1 MQHSKRHDLPV
12 LAHSVLDLIGN
23 TPMLELHRLKA
34 ELQLEGRLLVKCDLS
49 NPGLSKKDRVA
60 LWMIQEAIR
69 LGQLQ
74 PGQTVVEMTS
84 GNTGTGLA
92 LVCAA
97 LGHPFVAVM
106 SSGNTPERA
115 AHMRALGAEVVLIDQ
130 LSESISGQVTGDD
143 LKLVEAEAD
152 RLTIQRNAFRAGQ
165 FSNTANALAHEQTTG
180 PEMWEQS
187 SGEIDVF
194 VDCIGTSGTFTGISR
209 YLKSR
214 NQAIKCYV
222 VEPESSAVLNNNGQV
237 SMILPEGHKIQGA
250 GYAKTDEKLPLFDRS
265 LADGFITVTDDQAI
279 HSARLLARCEGIMGG
294 FSTGAH
300 LAAAVELLRTT
311 QKGKTIAF
319 VICDSGLKYLSTDLY

>member
-165 FSNTANALAHEQTTG
+165 FSNTANVLAHEQTTG

-222 VEPESSAVLNNNGQV
+222 VEPESSAVLKNHGQL
-237 SMILPEGHKIQGA
+237 SMIPPEGHKIQGA
-250 GYAKTDEKLPLFDRS
+250 GYAKNDEKLPLFDRS

>member
-165 FSNTANALAHEQTTG
+165 FSNTANVLAHEKTTG

-222 VEPESSAVLNNNGQV
+222 VEPESSAVLKNHGQV
-237 SMILPEGHKIQGA
+237 SMIPPEGHKIQGA
-250 GYAKTDEKLPLFDRS
+250 GYAKNDEKLPLFDRS
-265 LADGFITVTDDQAI
+265 LVDGFITVTDDQAI

>member
-97 LGHPFVAVM
+97 IGHPFVAVM

-165 FSNTANALAHEQTTG
+165 FSNTANVLAHEQTTG

-222 VEPESSAVLNNNGQV
+222 VEPESSAVLKNHGQV
-237 SMILPEGHKIQGA
+237 SMIPPEGHKIQGA
-250 GYAKTDEKLPLFDRS
+250 GYAKNDEKLPLFDRS

>member
-1 MQHSKRHDLPV
+1 MQHPKRHDSPV

-165 FSNTANALAHEQTTG
+165 FSNTANVLAHEKTTG

-222 VEPESSAVLNNNGQV
+222 VEPESSAVLKNHGQV
-237 SMILPEGHKIQGA
+237 SMIPPEGHKIKGA
-250 GYAKTDEKLPLFDRS
+250 GYAKNDEKLTLFDRS
-265 LADGFITVTDDQAI
+265 LADGFITVTDDLAI

>member
-1 MQHSKRHDLPV
+1 MQPERDHDLPV
-12 LAHSVLDLIGN
+12 LAHSVLDLIGK
-23 TPMLELHRLKA
+23 TPMLELHRLKS

-60 LWMIQEAIR
+60 LWMVHEATR

-106 SSGNTPERA
+106 SCGNTPERA
-115 AHMRALGAEVVLIDQ
+115 AHMRALGAEVVLVDQ
-130 LSESISGQVTGDD
+130 LEDSISGQVTGND

-152 RLTIQRNAFRAGQ
+152 RIATERNAFRAGQ
-165 FSNTANALAHEQTTG
+165 FSNVANVMAHEQTTG

-187 SGEIDVF
+187 SGEMDVF
-194 VDCIGTSGTFTGISR
+194 VDCIGTAGTFTGVSR

-214 NQAIKCYV
+214 KPGIRCYV
-222 VEPESSAVLNNNGQV
+222 VEPQAASVLKCVDQNLR
-237 SMILPEGHKIQGA
+237 ITPKGHKIQGA
-250 GYAKTDEKLPLFDRS
+250 GYARADEKLPLFDRT
-265 LADGFITVTDDQAI
+265 LADGFISVTDEDSIKFARML
-279 HSARLLARCEGIMGG
+279 ARLEGILGG

-311 QKGKTIAF
+311 ERGKTIGF

>member
-1 MQHSKRHDLPV
+1 MQHPKRNDLTV

-165 FSNTANALAHEQTTG
+165 FSNVANVLAHEQTTG

-222 VEPESSAVLNNNGQV
+222 VEPESSAVLKNHGQV

-250 GYAKTDEKLPLFDRS
+250 GYAKNDEKLPLFDRS

-311 QKGKTIAF
+311 QKCKMIAF

>member
-1 MQHSKRHDLPV
+1 MQHPKRHDSPV

-60 LWMIQEAIR
+60 LWMIQEAVR

-143 LKLVEAEAD
+143 LKLVEVEAD

-165 FSNTANALAHEQTTG
+165 FSNTANVLAHEQTTG

-222 VEPESSAVLNNNGQV
+222 VEPESSAVLKNHGQL
-237 SMILPEGHKIQGA
+237 SMIPPEGHKIQGA
-250 GYAKTDEKLPLFDRS
+250 GYAKNDEKLPLFDRS

>member
-1 MQHSKRHDLPV
+1 MQPSKLNDLPV
-12 LAHSVLDLIGN
+12 LAHSVIDLIGN

-115 AHMRALGAEVVLIDQ
+115 AHMHALGAEVVLIEQ
-130 LSESISGQVTGDD
+130 LADSISGQVTGDD

-152 RLTIQRNAFRAGQ
+152 RITIERNAFRAGQ
-165 FSNTANALAHEQTTG
+165 FSNAANVLAHERTTG

-187 SGEIDVF
+187 SGEIDLF
-194 VDCIGTSGTFTGISR
+194 VDCIGTAGTFTGVSR

-214 NQAIKCYV
+214 NPDIKCYV
-222 VEPESSAVLNNNGQV
+222 VEPRAASVLMHFEQV
-237 SMILPEGHKIQGA
+237 TENKPEGHKIQGA
-250 GYAKTDEKLPLFDRS
+250 GYARTGDKLPLFDRS
-265 LADGFITVTDDQAI
+265 LADGFITVTDEQAI
-279 HSARLLARCEGIMGG
+279 ASARLLARCEGIVGG

>member
-1 MQHSKRHDLPV
+1 MQPESDHDLPV
-12 LAHSVLDLIGN
+12 LAHSVLDLIGK
-23 TPMLELHRLKA
+23 TPMLELHRLKS

-60 LWMIQEAIR
+60 LWMVHEARR

-106 SSGNTPERA
+106 SCGNTPERA
-115 AHMRALGAEVVLIDQ
+115 AHMRALGAEVVLVDQ
-130 LSESISGQVTGDD
+130 LENSISGQVTGND

-152 RLTIQRNAFRAGQ
+152 RITMERNAFRAGQ
-165 FSNTANALAHEQTTG
+165 FSNVANVMAHEQTTG

-187 SGEIDVF
+187 SGEMDVF
-194 VDCIGTSGTFTGISR
+194 VDCIGTAGTFTGVSR

-214 NQAIKCYV
+214 KPAIRCYV
-222 VEPESSAVLNNNGQV
+222 VEPQAASVLKCVDQNLRNT
-237 SMILPEGHKIQGA
+237 PEGHKIQGA
-250 GYAKTDEKLPLFDRS
+250 GYARADEKLPLFDRT
-265 LADGFITVTDDQAI
+265 LADGFISVTDEDSIKFARML
-279 HSARLLARCEGIMGG
+279 ARLEGIMGG

-311 QKGKTIAF
+311 ERGKTIGF